1 MIKITCDM
9 CGKEIKK
16 FADLCT
22 LDFSPEAL
30 KEFAERK
37 IELCIA
43 CSTRAYNLVSDM
55 CIKEKE
61 RCDENADD

>member
-9 CGKEIKK
+9 CGEEVKK

-22 LDFSPEAL
+22 LEFSPEAL
-30 KEFAERK
+30 KEMSKSK

-43 CSTRAYNLVSDM
+43 CSTRAYNLVSNM
-55 CIKEKE
+55 CIKERK
-61 RCDENADD
+61 RRDENDK